1 MFRRT
6 ATTIF
11 ALTLALSACG
21 QSSGTPANSISAPTT
36 PPSARPTVGSSAAAQ
51 PSAEASTP
59 ATPGLPALKLSPDK
73 GLIGSTFTAAL
84 SGLQPGQ
91 QVAFEWGTWDG
102 SYTTT
107 ASPETVQYDKRSFK
121 AKRTP
126 LVSAKANDQ
135 GSVEATLTAPEDY
148 GEVHDV
154 FARIDG
160 QDVARGGFRIEMS
173 ASMTPSQGP
182 IGTPVTLTVKGMAA
196 MLYSG
201 ATLAMRYDNAYMGV
215 LTATTTGGT
224 AVAHFRAA
232 GPVGQHIV
240 VLNAGTTPAYLNIAQ
255 SPYDFF
261 YSHLPDKE
269 DMQLPFAVTADAG
282 PPADVLDWPDPTR
295 VANLAPDAPRT
306 AFDPNAGAGAQGTLE
321 PPSGPIRTH
330 SSLHAMGLTPNR
342 PVDAYW
348 VTARGNR
355 VTPSGWALAQSPL
368 YSGVAAA
375 DGSLMAPI
383 DIPDDLGGWH
393 AIKLVQANQVVG
405 QVPFFVERSLE
416 GVSSTRVKAGETVVV
431 HLKGI
436 GWTELDNGAAMTYDN
451 AFTGYVCGFN
461 SDGDVTL
468 QVVATGAPGTH
479 LIDLYPMVFTGKDQ
493 KWWYWTPV
501 LTYDRDF
508 PALSLGYDLPAYRLA
523 IEIVQ

>member
-295 VANLAPDAPRT
+295 VANVAPDAPRT

-321 PPSGPIRTH
+321 PSSGPIRTH
-330 SSLHAMGLTPNR
+330 SSLHAICL
-342 PVDAYW
+342 
-348 VTARGNR
+348 
-355 VTPSGWALAQSPL
+355 L
-368 YSGVAAA
+368 
-375 DGSLMAPI
+375 
-383 DIPDDLGGWH
+383 
-393 AIKLVQANQVVG
+393 
-405 QVPFFVERSLE
+405 
-416 GVSSTRVKAGETVVV
+416 
-431 HLKGI
+431 
-436 GWTELDNGAAMTYDN
+436 
-451 AFTGYVCGFN
+451 
-461 SDGDVTL
+461 
-468 QVVATGAPGTH
+468 
-479 LIDLYPMVFTGKDQ
+479 
-493 KWWYWTPV
+493 
-501 LTYDRDF
+501 
-508 PALSLGYDLPAYRLA
+508 
-523 IEIVQ
+523 